1 MPRVG
6 LALHIHD
13 AELSFLY
20 HRDSLLKHR
29 RSENETLETSL
40 AFNATT
46 AREWEAYLRTREDIR
61 FNGSDSHHSTPVDSF
76 AVYLKLEALGV
87 LIAEDR
93 RQGCLKTTSKSYED
107 KLLRWHKS
115 FYQNNPADQD
125 DELCLLPLWHWTFI
139 NLLVDVDKIES
150 AIGRDGPERGFQA
163 LEYITNWAATKD
175 AARCMMH
182 AFLLQRRLE
191 ALKLDHTPALHVPRI
206 AFSAAIVSYC
216 FITYGPGNDP
226 LNGASNLINTT
237 HPEFRILGEHV
248 KELTYLSRLTWN
260 RTATSSV
267 TAATLCVLNGL
278 LEMMGVWGLAGRFAK
293 IIARLIDGEA

>member
-46 AREWEAYLRTREDIR
+46 AREWEASLRTREDIR

-139 NLLVDVDKIES
+139 NLLVDVDQRRRS
-150 AIGRDGPERGFQA
+150 MHDARLLTPEKTRGFEA
-163 LEYITNWAATKD
+163 RSYPRPPRTKD
-175 AARCMMH
+175 
-182 AFLLQRRLE
+182 
-191 ALKLDHTPALHVPRI
+191 
-206 AFSAAIVSYC
+206 
-216 FITYGPGNDP
+216 
-226 LNGASNLINTT
+226 
-237 HPEFRILGEHV
+237 RILCCH
-248 KELTYLSRLTWN
+248 
-260 RTATSSV
+260 
-267 TAATLCVLNGL
+267 CVLL
-278 LEMMGVWGLAGRFAK
+278 LHHIWAGKRS
-293 IIARLIDGEA
+293 IERCE